1 MNFWLIS
8 VLVILA
14 GSYLLEFVV
23 SILNISALQE
33 HLPAEFADCF
43 DKENYRA
50 SQQYTR
56 ETTVLSLAENG
67 FSTFCTIVFILL
79 GGFNYV
85 DIWARNFQYGQ
96 IATGLI
102 FTAVLLLLSFCI
114 SLPFSLYGTFVIEQK
129 FGFNRTTV
137 STFILD
143 IVKTISLTAVLGG
156 PLLAAIFWFFINS
169 GSNGWLYCWLGV
181 VIFTLVMQFVAP
193 VLIMPLYNRFS
204 PLEPGPLHD
213 DILQYANKENFKT
226 GGIFT
231 MDGSKRSSKLNAFF
245 TGFGRFRKIV
255 FYDTLMEKL
264 TIREII
270 AVLAHEM
277 GHYKLR
283 HIPQMMVAS
292 IVQTGIMF
300 FLLSLFVNLDG
311 VGLAFKMEKLSV
323 YSSLVF
329 FGFLYSPINLLVSIF
344 FNYLSRKNEFDAD
357 HYAVTS
363 TGEPDQLVLSLKK
376 LGKANLS
383 NLTPHPFHVFLHYSH
398 PPLSGRID
406 KIQKAMAPTT
416 ESWPYR
422 NLKR

>member
-33 HLPAEFADCF
+33 DLPAEFADCF

-156 PLLAAIFWFFINS
+156 PLLTAIFWFFINS